1 MRTRTL
7 LQVGLGSALA
17 GLYALMVLSA
27 MLSSAGCAKAP
38 PNLTP
43 AAQHAFYGT
52 QVFKDLDRLREVAVA
67 AHATVPPL
75 LSAPETL
82 AVVEWHK
89 AALITIH
96 NAPAGWKSTVLT
108 GLDETLKNF
117 SPKARETLSP
127 YVGLVRVIL
136 QEIP

>member
-1 MRTRTL
+1 
-7 LQVGLGSALA
+7 
-17 GLYALMVLSA
+17 
-27 MLSSAGCAKAP
+27 MLFRS
-38 PNLTP
+38 
-43 AAQHAFYGT
+43 
-52 QVFKDLDRLREVAVA
+52 VA

-82 AVVEWHK
+82 AVVQWHK

-127 YVGLVRVIL
+127 YVGLVRAIL